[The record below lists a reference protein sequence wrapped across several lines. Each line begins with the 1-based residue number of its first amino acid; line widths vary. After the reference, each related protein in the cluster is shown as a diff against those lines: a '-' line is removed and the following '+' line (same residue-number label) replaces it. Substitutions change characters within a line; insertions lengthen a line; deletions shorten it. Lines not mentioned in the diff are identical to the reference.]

1 MIYTL
6 TLNPNIDYFM
16 RLQAP
21 AQLGQINRAEREWM
35 LPGGKGV
42 NVSLVLSRLGAPTRA
57 LGFVAGECGD
67 LFLSLLRTYRCPAD
81 FVRLPCGQT
90 RINVK
95 LEGPDETAFNG
106 KGPDLTPQSLEALVQ
121 TLADL
126 SADDTLVLSGN
137 APANLPAAFDELA
150 QLANARGAKL
160 VVDTAGE
167 PLRRALAF
175 RPFLI
180 KPNADE
186 LAELCRAPVPNAEA
200 AASLARTLRAQGVE
214 NVLVSLGADG
224 AVLAA
229 SDGRVYRAASQGEF
243 AIRSTVGAG
252 DSMLAGFLAGLHDG
266 RGCDGAL
273 QLAAA
278 AGTATACS
286 DALAEAAE
294 ITAVLPR
301 IRVRQMKL
309 A

>member
-16 RLQAP
+16 RLQSP
-21 AQLGQINRAEREWM
+21 AQLGQINRAAREWM

-57 LGFVAGECGD
+57 LGFVAGECGE

-81 FVRLPCGQT
+81 FIRLPRGQT

-95 LEGPDETAFNG
+95 LEGQDETAFNG
-106 KGPDLTPQSLEALVQ
+106 KGPDLTPQSLEDLLQALGG
-121 TLADL
+121 L
-126 SADDTLVLSGN
+126 SAADTLVLSGN
-137 APANLPAAFDELA
+137 APANLPEAFDTLA
-150 QLANARGAKL
+150 QFANARRARL

-180 KPNADE
+180 KPNASE
-186 LAELCRAPVPNAEA
+186 LSELCRAVVPDAAA
-200 AASLARTLRAQGVE
+200 AASLAQALRLGGVE

-229 SDGRVYRAASQGEF
+229 GDGSVYRATAQGKF
-243 AIRSTVGAG
+243 PIRSTVGAG
-252 DSMLAGFLAGLHDG
+252 DSMLAGFLAGLHAG
-266 RGCDGAL
+266 RGYAGAL
-273 QLAAA
+273 RLSAA

-286 DALAEAAE
+286 DALASAAE
-294 ITAVLPR
+294 IEAVLPR
-301 IRVRQMKL
+301 IRVRRMAQ

>member
-16 RLQAP
+16 RLQTP
-21 AQLGQINRAEREWM
+21 AQLGQINRAAREWM

-57 LGFVAGECGD
+57 LGFVAGECGE

-81 FVRLPCGQT
+81 FVRLPGGQT

-95 LEGPDETAFNG
+95 LEGSDETAFNG
-106 KGPDLTPQSLEALVQ
+106 KGPDLTPQSLEALMQ
-121 TLADL
+121 TLAGL
-126 SADDTLVLSGN
+126 SAGDTLVLSGN
-137 APANLPAAFDELA
+137 APANLPEALDELA
-150 QLANARGAKL
+150 RLANGRGARL

-186 LAELCRAPVPNAEA
+186 LAELCRAPVPDAGA
-200 AASLARTLRAQGVE
+200 AMTLARTLRAQGVG

-229 SDGRVYRAASQGEF
+229 ADGCVYRAEALGTFS
-243 AIRSTVGAG
+243 IRSSVGAG
-252 DSMLAGFLAGLHDG
+252 DSMLAGFLAGLHSG
-266 RGCDGAL
+266 RGYDGAL

-294 ITAVLPR
+294 IEALLPR
-301 IRVRQMKL
+301 IRVRQAK
-309 A
+309 